1 MIQDFLFCF
10 AVLELLKIL
19 GGFFV
24 IQDCSFFFS
33 IFLLYN
39 TKIYIKMYPTRFLNC
54 KKELKKVYHIMFK
67 EFPCSQCL
75 FFLMLFIK
83 GEF

>member
-24 IQDCSFFFS
+24 IQDCSFFFFY
-33 IFLLYN
+33 IFIVQYKDLYQN
-39 TKIYIKMYPTRFLNC
+39 VSHKIL
-54 KKELKKVYHIMFK
+54 EL
-67 EFPCSQCL
+67 
-75 FFLMLFIK
+75 
-83 GEF
+83 